1 MGHAHRSHHG
11 GVRNLM
17 EQGQVL
23 ALSRQAMEVALMVAL
38 PVLAVSLFVGILVS
52 VFQAATQIQEMTL
65 TFVPKIIGIGIVVAL
80 LGSWMLNQLVVFTH
94 VCFEHVARVQ
104 QY

>member
-1 MGHAHRSHHG
+1 
-11 GVRNLM
+11 M

-23 ALSRQAMEVALMVAL
+23 SLARQAMEVALMVSL

-65 TFVPKIIGIGIVVAL
+65 TFVPKIIGIGIVLAL
-80 LGSWMLNQLVVFTH
+80 LGGWMLNQLVVFTH
-94 VCFEHVARVQ
+94 LCFEHVASVQ

>member
-1 MGHAHRSHHG
+1 
-11 GVRNLM
+11 M

-23 ALSRQAMEVALMVAL
+23 SLARQAMEVALMVSL

-65 TFVPKIIGIGIVVAL
+65 TFVPKIVGIGVVLAL
-80 LGSWMLNQLVVFTH
+80 LGGWMLNQLVVFTH
-94 VCFEHVARVQ
+94 LCFEHVARVQ